1 MLLKS
6 LGKDLK
12 RKKTM
17 NIILLLFI
25 ILATMF
31 VASGVNN
38 VVTVMSGTDYYFD
51 LAGIGDYV
59 VITMGDNAIGALDP
73 ILEDE
78 PTVENYRLENV
89 IYAAEK
95 NFTAQGEKVKTKN
108 TVIIQSI
115 GGSRIRFFDTDN
127 REVTDIPKGHAY
139 VSGNFMEENH
149 LECGDTIRIQHE
161 AVDMTLVLDGKV
173 KDALLG
179 SDMMGNTRFILSD
192 ADMQTLEADETLS
205 LHYAGQICYIDT
217 EDPSPLW
224 RSIGKLVL

>member
-1 MLLKS
+1 
-6 LGKDLK
+6 
-12 RKKTM
+12 M

-95 NFTAQGEKVKTKN
+95 NFTAQGEKVKTK
-108 TVIIQSI
+108 TRSL
-115 GGSRIRFFDTDN
+115 SRISAEAGLSSLT
-127 REVTDIPKGHAY
+127 
-139 VSGNFMEENH
+139 
-149 LECGDTIRIQHE
+149 RITGRSPIFRRGMPMYPAILWKRIIWSVE
-161 AVDMTLVLDGKV
+161 
-173 KDALLG
+173 
-179 SDMMGNTRFILSD
+179 TRFGYSTKRWI
-192 ADMQTLEADETLS
+192 
-205 LHYAGQICYIDT
+205 
-217 EDPSPLW
+217 
-224 RSIGKLVL
+224 

>member
-31 VASGVNN
+31 V
-38 VVTVMSGTDYYFD
+38 
-51 LAGIGDYV
+51 
-59 VITMGDNAIGALDP
+59 AIGALDP

-108 TVIIQSI
+108 TVII
-115 GGSRIRFFDTDN
+115 
-127 REVTDIPKGHAY
+127 
-139 VSGNFMEENH
+139 
-149 LECGDTIRIQHE
+149 
-161 AVDMTLVLDGKV
+161 
-173 KDALLG
+173 
-179 SDMMGNTRFILSD
+179 
-192 ADMQTLEADETLS
+192 
-205 LHYAGQICYIDT
+205 
-217 EDPSPLW
+217 
-224 RSIGKLVL
+224 